1 MNLLNK
7 PSYLLLLS
15 VFSLNLFT
23 TVTSQIRTENLA
35 RGTVVTDQETEIDYT
50 KFKEPP
56 HQYWGHAWFTFNLG
70 GLTDDSVKAMVQRAV
85 DSNSYGGF
93 MITPSPGRG
102 FRQGGGTT
110 TDNNV
115 SYLNDEF
122 FRLYKVAIEEGLKHG
137 LPMDIL
143 YDELQFPTGMA
154 GGLFYAA
161 HPEDAEK
168 SLEKTEKDVS
178 GPADVELTMPEE
190 NSMYIGTVMM
200 NLDTLECVDI
210 TDKMTSNDLTFKGQV
225 PEGNWKVMLF
235 YLDTSR
241 RRGICDYLSAKG
253 VGELINIMYDKYYD
267 NLKEYFGSMIKETF
281 YDEPS
286 MHNNV
291 RGRLWTPGYNKA
303 FEEKYGYSPMKYYP
317 ALWYDIGKDTGA
329 VRNVLFGFRTELYTE
344 NFIGQIAAWCQEH
357 GVALS
362 GHMDQEEAPNP
373 VGTQGDLMKVFK
385 HQQVP
390 TIDDIWFTGRS
401 NTSYKIVTSAAFNYD
416 RPIIQAETY
425 AAYQRPWQN
434 TKAAY
439 RTAMDQHAMGI
450 NQQVGN
456 RPAGTDTPEVGRFV
470 GRMEYMLRGGRHVAD
485 IAVLYPI
492 ATLQAKYKFA
502 QPVRVEPVTGGTRG
516 RGEPGFYYALE
527 GGIVTP
533 ENDYIQIGEMLFRG
547 LRIDY
552 TYLHPEVL
560 QGNCII
566 EGNQLII
573 DNKVN
578 REAFRVLL
586 VPGCDTISVK
596 TAEKIREFY
605 LAGGTVIA
613 TGVLPKHSAE
623 FDKDSDVQKIIGE
636 VFGIPEYGPMTAAI
650 RAYTDDFKTYFA
662 QLNEADGKAYFLPRP
677 DPTMVTDVLNEA
689 DPVRDV
695 AIQLPPMWPVKM
707 NMQYDG
713 ALTYIHKIK
722 AGRDIYFFANSTDQA
737 IETKVVLR
745 DNKKLV
751 LWNPHTGEKEQL
763 EISVSESDG
772 EPVTTVPLVLQPLT
786 SVFYIQE

>member
-1 MNLLNK
+1 MNCIHKL
-7 PSYLLLLS
+7 SYLLLTS
-15 VFSLNLFT
+15 VLNL
-23 TVTSQIRTENLA
+23 NLLTIA
-35 RGTVVTDQETEIDYT
+35 AAQNSNANSSSGTVIGYYSNTVDYT
-50 KFKEPP
+50 DFKEPP
-56 HQYWGHAWFTFNLG
+56 RQYWGHAWFTFNLG
-70 GLTDDSVKAMVQRAV
+70 GLTYDSVKAMIQRAV

-93 MITPSPGRG
+93 MITPSAGRG
-102 FRQGGGTT
+102 FRQGAGTT
-110 TDNNV
+110 TDNNA

-122 FRLYKVAIEEGLKHG
+122 FRLYKVAIEEGLKLG

-168 SLEKTEKDVS
+168 SLEKTEKDVA
-178 GPADVELTMPEE
+178 GPAQVELTMPEE
-190 NSMYIGTVMM
+190 NSMYIGTTMM

-210 TDKMTSNDLTFKGQV
+210 TDKMSRNDFTFKGQV
-225 PEGNWKVMLF
+225 PEGHWKVMLF

-241 RRGICDYLSAKG
+241 RRGICDYLSAKA
-253 VGELINIMYDKYYD
+253 VSELINIMYDKYYE

-281 YDEPS
+281 FDEPS

-329 VRNVLFGFRTELYTE
+329 VRNALFGFRTELYTE
-344 NFIGQIAAWCQEH
+344 NFIGQMAAWCQEH
-357 GVALS
+357 GIALS

-385 HQQVP
+385 HEQVP

-434 TKAAY
+434 AKAAY

-456 RPAGTDTPEVGRFV
+456 RPAEADTPEMGRFV
-470 GRMEYMLRGGRHVAD
+470 GRMEYLLRGGRHVAD

-492 ATLQAKYKFA
+492 ATLQAEYKFA
-502 QPVRVEPVTGGTRG
+502 QPVRVEPVTGGSRG
-516 RGEPGFYYALE
+516 RGEPGFYFALE

-533 ENDYIQIGEMLFRG
+533 ENDYMEIGEMLFRG

-560 QGNCII
+560 QSKCII
-566 EGNQLII
+566 DGNQLII
-573 DNKVN
+573 DNKEN

-586 VPGCDTISVK
+586 MPGCDTISVK

-623 FDKDSDVQKIIGE
+623 FDKDREVQQMIGE

-662 QLNEADGKAYFLPRP
+662 HENQTGGKAYFLPQP
-677 DPTMVTDVLNEA
+677 DPAMISDILNEA
-689 DPVRDV
+689 VPVRDV
-695 AIQLPPMWPVKM
+695 AIQLPPTWPVKM
-707 NMQYDG
+707 NKQYDG
-713 ALTYIHKIK
+713 ALTYIHKVK
-722 AGRDIYFFANSTDQA
+722 GNWDIYFFANSTDQA
-737 IETKVVLR
+737 IDTKVVLR
-745 DNKKLV
+745 GNKSLA
-751 LWNPHTGEKEQL
+751 LWNPHTGDREQPD
-763 EISVSESDG
+763 ISVSEAAG
-772 EPVTTVPLVLQPLT
+772 QPVTTVPLVLQPLT
-786 SVFYIQE
+786 SVFYVQE